1 MKEQK
6 FSTRNAILDI
16 YLDVRA
22 YIADVFGGDPND
34 ATLDWN
40 AVGAC
45 IHYFDNR
52 RHIQFRL
59 WERSDGHL
67 GIPDMTL
74 IVINI
79 SFRGIADSVHSE
91 MTAFVHW
98 LQLTAKINGFLNFA
112 DENHGP
118 LASDQVSGCHIACY
132 RL

>member
-1 MKEQK
+1 M
-6 FSTRNAILDI
+6 DI

-22 YIADVFGGDPND
+22 YVADVFGGNPDD
-34 ATLDWN
+34 VSLDWN

-52 RHIQFRL
+52 RNIQFRL
-59 WERSDGHL
+59 WERSESHL

-79 SFRGIADSVHSE
+79 SVRGIKETARSE
-91 MTAFVHW
+91 MAAFVHW
-98 LQLTAKINGFLNFA
+98 LQQTAKINGFIHFA

-118 LASDQVSGCHIACY
+118 LATDQVPGCRIACC

>member
-1 MKEQK
+1 M
-6 FSTRNAILDI
+6 DI

-22 YIADVFGGDPND
+22 YVADVFGGNPEDVS
-34 ATLDWN
+34 LDWN

-45 IHYFDNR
+45 IHYYFDNCR
-52 RHIQFRL
+52 NIQFRQ
-59 WERSDGHL
+59 WEHSEGHL

-79 SFRGIADSVHSE
+79 SFRGPADTVHSE

-98 LQLTAKINGFLNFA
+98 LQQTAKINGFLHFA
-112 DENHGP
+112 DESHGP
-118 LASDQVSGCHIACY
+118 LTTDQVHGCSIACC